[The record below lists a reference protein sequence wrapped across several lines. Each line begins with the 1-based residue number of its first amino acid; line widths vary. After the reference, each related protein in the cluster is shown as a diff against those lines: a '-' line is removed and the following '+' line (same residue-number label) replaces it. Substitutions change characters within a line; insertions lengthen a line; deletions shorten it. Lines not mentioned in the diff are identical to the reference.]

1 MFSINRSS
9 ETDMN
14 QLEREEIDNEYD
26 LLQIDRSVDD
36 PNESGKI

>member
-1 MFSINRSS
+1 
-9 ETDMN
+9 MN
-14 QLEREEIDNEYD
+14 QLEREEIENEYD